1 MLKKI
6 YLSYAFS
13 LVIMAPVALAM
24 STTDVASLTV
34 QLNSINTQMN
44 AIKRAWNT
52 ERVHMRMAEKA
63 SVTLYTS
70 VKAIL
75 EKIIASDEFTS
86 KMNPIVDMQFD
97 SIINSNT
104 PFRDIK
110 TENNW
115 SDFFPNLTMSKFE
128 QKLYTAM
135 ANKMYCLRLG
145 QKLADKAR
153 EIAASIKSAQQE
165 IANLQQTPSE

>member
-13 LVIMAPVALAM
+13 LVIMAPVALAI
-24 STTDVASLTV
+24 STTDVANFTV
-34 QLNSINTQMN
+34 QLNSINAQMN

-52 ERVHMRMAEKA
+52 ERAHIRTAEKA
-63 SVTLYTS
+63 SATLYTKAKS
-70 VKAIL
+70 VFD
-75 EKIIASDEFTS
+75 KIIASDDFTT
-86 KMNPIVDMQFD
+86 KMNTVVDMQFD

-104 PFRDIK
+104 PFNAGK
-110 TENNW
+110 TENNL
-115 SDFFPNLTMSKFE
+115 SDFFPNLKMGEFGL
-128 QKLYTAM
+128 KLYTAM
-135 ANKMYCLRLG
+135 ANRTYYLRLG

-165 IANLQQTPSE
+165 SSQQTPVE